1 MYIGTGEE
9 SLLLKCLKP
18 RARASRDALLPIS
31 AWRTFP
37 SLVLPSSLPFRVQ
50 ALGQSHTQCYLPH
63 CPASG
68 NK

>member
-9 SLLLKCLKP
+9 SFLLKCLKP

-37 SLVLPSSLPFRVQ
+37 SVLW
-50 ALGQSHTQCYLPH
+50 SH
-63 CPASG
+63 ASASQKDRRTCCS
-68 NK
+68 N